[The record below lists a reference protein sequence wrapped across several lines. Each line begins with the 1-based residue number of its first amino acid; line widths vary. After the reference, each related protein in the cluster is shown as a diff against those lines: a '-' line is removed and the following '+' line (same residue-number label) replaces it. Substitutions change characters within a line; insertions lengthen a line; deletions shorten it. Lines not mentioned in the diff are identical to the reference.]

1 MLINL
6 SAWLQPT
13 HTFHLPR
20 KEKSLPFSS
29 THLGL
34 ASFSLWRQE
43 VFTFRRA
50 FLITLVSLSHFM
62 EEKTE
67 AGSRGRDSSGL
78 SPLILLVRVNHSLIW
93 GSHRAPN
100 RQEIHLHWLCSW
112 SRADVRWCAEMM
124 WLSRTHPV
132 LLHPT
137 GTLVSPLI
145 SFISYAWW
153 SSCLSPQILSLY
165 HLLCAQEPPSLI
177 SINLTL
183 RITLWTEQHYYFLP
197 VFILFY
203 NSFFIDV

>member
-100 RQEIHLHWLCSW
+100 RQEIHLHWLSPKPL
-112 SRADVRWCAEMM
+112 R
-124 WLSRTHPV
+124 LNPHKFKV
-132 LLHPT
+132 LRKKKRNNNYVYAKISLCPT
-137 GTLVSPLI
+137 NFLMTL
-145 SFISYAWW
+145 
-153 SSCLSPQILSLY
+153 
-165 HLLCAQEPPSLI
+165 
-177 SINLTL
+177 
-183 RITLWTEQHYYFLP
+183 
-197 VFILFY
+197 
-203 NSFFIDV
+203 